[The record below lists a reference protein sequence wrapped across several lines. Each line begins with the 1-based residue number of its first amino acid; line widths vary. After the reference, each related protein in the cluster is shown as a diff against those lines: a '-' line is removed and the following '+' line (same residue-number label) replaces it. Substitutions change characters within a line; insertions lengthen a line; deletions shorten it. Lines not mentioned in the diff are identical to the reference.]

1 MAQDQQL
8 RENRILD
15 AARRRFIHYGYNKTS
30 VAEIAQEAGVSKGAV
45 YLHFSSKDDLLH
57 RLLRREMMRYAED
70 RHQRIEADPEG
81 GTIGGIY
88 RHILAAMKANS
99 FIHAVM
105 AHDRRV
111 LGTELNQSLADTV
124 KLRADFVRQMQERGV
139 VKGDA
144 DPDAVAYLMS
154 SLVVGITTMD
164 ELVSEEN
171 VPTFDSLLSTFGKMA
186 DAYLSTGTPT
196 DSELGKE
203 IIRNT
208 MDRVRRGFSRASG
221 DYDGPPEH
229 SH

>member
-1 MAQDQQL
+1 
-8 RENRILD
+8 
-15 AARRRFIHYGYNKTS
+15 
-30 VAEIAQEAGVSKGAV
+30 
-45 YLHFSSKDDLLH
+45 
-57 RLLRREMMRYAED
+57 
-70 RHQRIEADPEG
+70 
-81 GTIGGIY
+81 
-88 RHILAAMKANS
+88 
-99 FIHAVM
+99 
-105 AHDRRV
+105 
-111 LGTELNQSLADTV
+111 
-124 KLRADFVRQMQERGV
+124 MQERGV

-208 MDRVRRGFSRASG
+208 MDRVRRSFSGASG